1 MRHPFFPLHAGL
13 RRIGFL
19 RWIAFPGTNGP
30 MLRVEYARSLS
41 GHGRRAPRWR
51 TQGRTVATSPATRWK
66 RRWKW
71 STSPGSI
78 SASCSATTTTTW
90 TRFRAHAFR
99 WQPQSRQWRAAALGT
114 FRFRVAALSGIH
126 RQRNVKDCAFSA
138 SRFKNSRPRP
148 TSLLDFIR
156 SAPPQAG
163 GAR

>member
-1 MRHPFFPLHAGL
+1 MRHPLFSSACWSAQDRLSAVDRFSRDEWPHAA
-13 RRIGFL
+13 RRVC
-19 RWIAFPGTNGP
+19 AVAVGT
-30 MLRVEYARSLS
+30 
-41 GHGRRAPRWR
+41 RATRWR
-51 TQGRTVATSPATRWK
+51 TQGRTVTTSPAARWK

-71 STSPGSI
+71 STSPGGI

-99 WQPQSRQWRAAALGT
+99 WQPQSRQSRAAALGT